1 MNGAWHRS
9 EWRLFLVQVTSQST
23 RSHPFTVH
31 SPSFQSLVLATRG
44 EVLRRPASEPT
55 SLTTDTRG
63 ELAGACFVALQGETF
78 DGHAFVLAAANAGAA
93 LAVVERTPDPAT
105 LAALPTGFGLLRVAS
120 TRRALGL
127 IAHAWR
133 SSLRQLRVVA
143 ITGSAGKTTTRRLLE
158 GILAEAGPTHASPK
172 SFNND
177 IGVPLTLLST
187 PDDAKFL
194 VAEIGM
200 NHPGE
205 ILPLAEMAEP
215 EAAIITLAGRAH
227 LEGLGSVEAVA
238 KEKASILA
246 GVSTHGFGVINGDNE
261 PLLEAVRALAD
272 ADRAPRIVTFGIG
285 PASAYRL
292 AGRTQ
297 AGGEGAAVGQEFDV
311 VFPRSDD
318 ADGNPLPPSARTH
331 RFTLRMAGEHN
342 ARNAVAAIAAAA
354 EMGVSIELIRQG
366 LAKVEASD
374 MRLEKLEIAG
384 RTVFND
390 AYNANPDAMIASLG
404 AFVELAREASRR
416 VIILGEM
423 RELGPDARALHEEVG
438 RHAARALRGED
449 VLIAVGPHAAA
460 LVAAARGAGF
470 AGSSVA
476 SELFSDPFAA
486 EAAALIPSGAVVL
499 LKGSR
504 GARMERFLEPLSASF
519 SASQAAGVRLT

>member
-1 MNGAWHRS
+1 MG
-9 EWRLFLVQVTSQST
+9 QVTSQST

-31 SPSFQSLVLATRG
+31 SPSFQSIVLATRG

-55 SLTTDTRG
+55 SLTTDTRDD
-63 ELAGACFVALQGETF
+63 LSGACFVALQGETF
-78 DGHAFVLAAANAGAA
+78 DGHAFVLNAANAGAA
-93 LAVVERTPDPAT
+93 LAIVERTPDAAT
-105 LAALPTGFGLLRVAS
+105 LAALPAAFGLLRVGS

-158 GILAEAGPTHASPK
+158 GILSEAGRTHASPK

-187 PDDAKFL
+187 PDDAAYL

-227 LEGLGSVEAVA
+227 LEGLGSIEAVA

-246 GVSTHGFGVINGDNE
+246 GVSAHGFGVINGDNQ
-261 PLLEAVRALAD
+261 PLLDAVRALAD
-272 ADRAPRIVTFGIG
+272 ADQAPRIVTFGAG
-285 PASAYRL
+285 PACAYRL
-292 AGRTQ
+292 ATRTQ
-297 AGGEGAAVGQEFDV
+297 AEGTGSSIGQEFDV

-318 ADGNPLPPSARTH
+318 AEGNPLPPSLRTH
-331 RFTLRMAGEHN
+331 RFVLRMAGEHN
-342 ARNAVAAIAAAA
+342 ARNAVAAVAAAA
-354 EMGVSIELIRQG
+354 EMGVPLEAIRRG

-416 VIILGEM
+416 VVILGEM
-423 RELGPDARALHEEVG
+423 RELGADAEALHEEVG
-438 RHAARALRGED
+438 RHAAKALQAQD
-449 VLIAVGPHAAA
+449 VLIAVGPHAEA
-460 LVAAARGAGF
+460 LVRAARGAGF
-470 AGSSVA
+470 SGESVSSEV
-476 SELFSDPFAA
+476 FSDPFAA
-486 EAAALIPSGAVVL
+486 EAAGLIPNGAVVL

-504 GARMERFLEPLSASF
+504 GARMERFLAPLAATFSSSVSA
-519 SASQAAGVRLT
+519 